1 MCCHS
6 LIHAFAATL
15 QPEPNRC
22 CLQAEVTLQG
32 VVKSLEAAGVVLV
45 PMNLTE
51 VEELNY
57 EINPVV
63 LNIQYEI
70 GRELAR

>member
-1 MCCHS
+1 MVS
-6 LIHAFAATL
+6 YMLFAATL
-15 QPEPNRC
+15 QPGSYSC

-32 VVKSLEAAGVVLV
+32 VMKSLEAAGVVLV
-45 PMNLTE
+45 PMNLTK
-51 VEELNY
+51 VEELNHV
-57 EINPVV
+57 INPVV